1 MSSTVP
7 QITRIQ
13 PRAARYLELLVE
25 FGHLD
30 DRSARE
36 VLFEATEMYGDLGM
50 PVPITAIQR
59 LAAVR
64 LLAWDEP
71 SPGGSD
77 MLSADWP
84 LLFH

>member
-1 MSSTVP
+1 MSTPAP
-7 QITRIQ
+7 QIARIE

-30 DRSARE
+30 DRMARE
-36 VLFEATEMYGDLGM
+36 VLFEATEMYGGLGK
-50 PVPITAIQR
+50 PVPVSAIQR

-64 LLAWDEP
+64 LLSWDGP

-77 MLSADWP
+77 MLSTDWP